1 MTCWV
6 VKSNEYP
13 ADLSH
18 LRTICD
24 IGDLII
30 MNYPQKQEYLVITG
44 FTDKGIKTKLL
55 NRIKFVKGDKKNE
68 KDFCFWCQKQGNLH
82 D

>member
-1 MTCWV
+1 MTFYIAWTAGDMTCWV
-6 VKSNEYP
+6 VYSNEHP
-13 ADLSH
+13 ADLSQ

-30 MNYPQKQEYLVITG
+30 VNYPQKQEHLVITG

-55 NRIKFVKGDKKNE
+55 NQINFD
-68 KDFCFWCQKQGNLH
+68 
-82 D
+82 